1 MMPPIRNRAMNQP
14 LNEHITSPRFV
25 SLLKQYLVLAGLI
38 TCFSIACDDET
49 TFNGGGSPEINVSPN
64 PITLTAVPVGET
76 TSKTVS
82 IKNIGEGTLRIV
94 DMYLSS
100 ELSSIEFSLVMP
112 EGIDNNFALE
122 PDESI
127 DFVINYSPSNE
138 GLDRGRL
145 VIVNNSLSAAQT
157 DNITNVPIETTIG
170 QSDLIY
176 DTRAVFVLNPCD
188 SNDINWHEFRNFGVV
203 PVTLQSASLT
213 QESSSA
219 FSIENFEIL
228 RSGSTE
234 AEAVED
240 IAGLAIRQGDSFR
253 VGISYIPGARGA
265 AEGTLLVSYDGDNGA
280 PLRVELSG
288 IEFQPLVDISPAA
301 VEFGPHD
308 LGVESP
314 ITTVTL
320 TNNGLDPL
328 NIEQLGLA
336 VNAPELNA
344 QFTLHDVDIPAVIES
359 EASFSFGVSYTPAMP
374 GGHRTAVS
382 IAFGECQGQV
392 SVPLSGRLKQP
403 CIQTTPEAVDFRVV
417 AQGQPSAPFLVEVLN
432 CGDAPLDITDVGLSS
447 QTNGFSWRW
456 VDQNLN
462 IPFVLDTRMTQLI
475 EVSFQNNGLSEG
487 AQAMDSLVIQNSSPD
502 TPTLTVPLSVTG
514 GGSPT
519 CEMQIIP
526 NRMNFGLV
534 TRGRS
539 VTRQLRAV
547 NRGTG
552 SCDLQEQTIDPLIP
566 IPIPG
571 LGDVFF
577 ELTQPIVGNQAAAGQ
592 FLPFEITYTPEL
604 FNQDSATYT
613 LNYFDPFTNQAKMA
627 QASLSG
633 ISGESNIEVIPGRL
647 DFGQVTA
654 GDCASREEKV
664 TVYNTGIV
672 DLCITGL
679 SLEGPNCSEFL
690 ITNRPVADQDG
701 CIVVTRNSPAEVNLV
716 YEPGNLGGDQCELV
730 FVSDAAD
737 APELR
742 VPLEGEGVSN
752 SNQVDEFVQTS
763 GQTVDVLFIID
774 NSGSMSEEQENLAD
788 NFARFINGAQQFQN
802 DYQIGVVTTDM
813 DDSNDSGRLQG
824 SPRIMTR
831 SPSVASQFGNTA
843 DVGTGGS
850 GTEKG
855 LAAAQAALSDP
866 LIFDTGLACSSD
878 NDCVAPDTCVEGY
891 CGGANRGFL
900 REEAALEI
908 VFVSDEDD
916 FSDANLNFYVDFFKN
931 IKGFRNEG
939 RFHANAIVGSQ
950 NGQAASCS
958 GAGGEANAGSRYV
971 EVANRTNGQVYSI
984 CATDFGQPL
993 QEIGNQAFGLP
1004 VQFFLTRPA
1013 ESNSIQVSVNG
1024 SMRSNGWNYDSA
1036 SNSIIFDEAQ
1046 VPQPGQQVRV
1056 EYNAQCFP
1064 RRGN

>member
-1 MMPPIRNRAMNQP
+1 MTNNLLSKPSSSSIFERFSSPIS
-14 LNEHITSPRFV
+14 LGTLLL
-25 SLLKQYLVLAGLI
+25 SLLIGLNLG
-38 TCFSIACDDET
+38 CDDET
-49 TFNGGGSPEINVSPN
+49 GFSSGGSPEILVSPN
-64 PITLTAVPVGET
+64 PITLTAVPVGQT
-76 TSKTVS
+76 TTKTITVQ
-82 IKNIGEGTLRIV
+82 NVGEGTLNV
-94 DMYLSS
+94 LDTYLSS
-100 ELSSIEFSLVMP
+100 ELSSLEFQLVFP
-112 EGIDNNFALE
+112 ENTQPSFTLE

-127 DFVINYSPSNE
+127 DILINYSPSNE
-138 GLDRGRL
+138 GLDQGRL
-145 VIVNNSLSAAQT
+145 IFVNNSISAAQT
-157 DNITNVPIETTIG
+157 RNETVIPIETTIG

-176 DTRAVFVLNPCD
+176 DTRAIFVLNPCD
-188 SNDINWHEFRNFGVV
+188 SNDLNWHEFKNFGVV
-203 PVTLQSASLT
+203 PITLQSAMLT
-213 QESSSA
+213 DATSA
-219 FSIENFEIL
+219 AFELTSFEII
-228 RSGSTE
+228 RAGETE
-234 AEAVED
+234 PQAIAEIFGTEV
-240 IAGLAIRQGDSFR
+240 RQGDTFR
-253 VGISYIPGARGA
+253 VGISYSPGVRGT
-265 AEGTLLVSYDGDNGA
+265 AEGTLLLSYVGDQGN

-308 LGVESP
+308 LGVESDV
-314 ITTVTL
+314 ITVTL
-320 TNNGLDPL
+320 TNNALDPL
-328 NIEQLGLA
+328 NIDRLELA
-336 VNAPELNA
+336 VNDPAVNA
-344 QFTLHDVDIPAVIES
+344 QFTLHDVSVPQVLEPDAT
-359 EASFSFGVSYTPAMP
+359 FSFGVSYTPAME

-403 CIQTTPEAVDFRVV
+403 CIQTTPESVDFRVV

-432 CGDAPLDITDVGLSS
+432 CGDAPLDITDVGLGSE
-447 QTNGFSWRW
+447 TDGFSWRW
-456 VDQNLN
+456 VDPSINV
-462 IPFVLDTRMTQLI
+462 PFVLDTRMTQLI
-475 EVSFQNNGLSEG
+475 EVAYQNNGLREG
-487 AQAMDSLVIQNSSPD
+487 VQSMDSLVIQNSSPE
-502 TPTLTVPLSVTG
+502 TPTLSVPLTVTG
-514 GGSPT
+514 GGAPT

-552 SCDLQEQTIDPLIP
+552 SCEIRSQTIDPLIP
-566 IPIPG
+566 LPIPG
-571 LGDVFF
+571 LDVFF
-577 ELTQPIVGNQAAAGQ
+577 ELTQPIIGNQSAAGQ
-592 FLPFEITYTPEL
+592 FMPFEITYSPEL
-604 FNQDSATYT
+604 FNADSATYT
-613 LNYFDPFTNQAKMA
+613 LNYFDPFTNTSKMA

-654 GDCASREEKV
+654 GDCASREERV
-664 TVYNTGIV
+664 TVYNTGLV
-672 DLCITGL
+672 DLCITGM
-679 SLEGPNCSEFL
+679 SLEGPGCNEFL
-690 ITNRPVADQDG
+690 ITNRPVANQDG
-701 CIVVTRNSPAEVNLV
+701 CIIVTRNSPAEVNLV
-716 YEPGNLGGDQCELV
+716 YEPGNLGADQCELV

-752 SNQVDEFVQTS
+752 SSQVDEFVQTS
-763 GQTVDVLFIID
+763 GQTVDVLFVID
-774 NSGSMSEEQENLAD
+774 NSGSMQEEQENLSD
-788 NFARFINGAQQFQN
+788 NFAAFINGAQQFQN

-813 DDSNDSGRLQG
+813 DDGSESGRLQG
-824 SPRIMTR
+824 NPRIMSR
-831 SPSVASQFGNTA
+831 SGDVASQFSRAAN
-843 DVGTGGS
+843 VGTGGS

-866 LIFDTGLACSSD
+866 LIFDTGLSCSSD
-878 NDCVAPDTCVEGY
+878 NDCVAPDTCVEGA

-900 REEAALEI
+900 REEAALEL

-950 NGQAASCS
+950 NGQASRCD
-958 GAGGEANAGSRYV
+958 GAGGEATAGSRYV
-971 EVANRTNGQVYSI
+971 EVANRTNGRVYSI
-984 CATDFGQPL
+984 CATNFGQPL

-1013 ESNSIQVSVNG
+1013 ERSSIRVSVNG
-1024 SMRSNGWNYDSA
+1024 SSRNSGWNYDA
-1036 SNSIIFDEAQ
+1036 TSNSVIFDENQ
-1046 VPQPGQQVRV
+1046 VPQPGERVRV